1 MGIQAGIVPKR
12 QWTDQKAWER
22 FLKWVRREYNRQ
34 SHAFVAYNLYVSEE
48 RYPADIRQG
57 LKAAP
62 VTLPS
67 VVVEL
72 IISHLTVLN
81 HSLVDALEHSELL
94 NFLGGFDS
102 FKFPDIEYYTRAGKQ
117 QLFQKELEIWRD
129 IPPETKAYLRKNNK
143 SLRLPVA
150 IRLQCEDDG
159 AVFELPKFARHFSGL
174 CGLVRSGYSKTPHN
188 YLIKR
193 LDRMMGSSRFD
204 FVFWDDYMFHENRY
218 QPELEFVQRPCPN
231 KEERAAFYAK
241 LRNRL

>member
-22 FLKWVRREYNRQ
+22 FLKWVRREHHRHC
-34 SHAFVAYNLYVSEE
+34 HAFVAYTLYESEE
-48 RYPADIRQG
+48 QYPSDIRLG

-62 VTLPS
+62 IPLPS

-81 HSLVDALEHSELL
+81 SSLVKALEHSELL

-102 FKFPDIEYYTRAGKQ
+102 FKFPDIEYYTRKGKE
-117 QLFQKELEIWRD
+117 QLFKRELEIWRD
-129 IPPETKAYLRKNNK
+129 IPEETRAYLRKNSK
-143 SLRLPVA
+143 SLQLPVA
-150 IRLQCEDDG
+150 LTLKCDDDG

-174 CGLVRSGYSKTPHN
+174 MGLVRSGYTKTPHA

-193 LDRMMGSSRFD
+193 LDRMMVSSKFN

-218 QPELEFVQRPCPN
+218 TPELEIVQRPCPD
-231 KEERAAFYAK
+231 KEARAAFYAK